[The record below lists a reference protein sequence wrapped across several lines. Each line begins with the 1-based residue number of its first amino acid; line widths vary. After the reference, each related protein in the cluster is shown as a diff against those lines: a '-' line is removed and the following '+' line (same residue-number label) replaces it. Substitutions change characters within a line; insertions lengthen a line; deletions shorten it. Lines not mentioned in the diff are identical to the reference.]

1 MTDSSHLPTGA
12 THLSSDTFAQTLS
25 DAAAKNM
32 PVVVD
37 FYADWCGP
45 CQTAAP
51 VIDSLADE
59 YKDRV
64 MIAKLNVDENNQ
76 TAAEYGVMSIPTVI
90 VFAKKNEKMEE
101 VDRQIGF
108 PGEDGYRKM
117 IERVVPSSTP
127 HP

>member
-1 MTDSSHLPTGA
+1 MA
-12 THLSSDTFAQTLS
+12 V
-25 DAAAKNM
+25 AKITKDQFKQEVLDNKGF
-32 PVVVD
+32 VFVD